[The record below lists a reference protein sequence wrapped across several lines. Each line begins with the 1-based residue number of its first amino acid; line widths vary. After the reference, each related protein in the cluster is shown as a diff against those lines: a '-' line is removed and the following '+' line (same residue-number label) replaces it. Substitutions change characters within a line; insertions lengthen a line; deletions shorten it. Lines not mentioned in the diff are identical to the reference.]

1 MSQQIASH
9 VSGDVG
15 MPCGF
20 PASMPR
26 RRLLGTGG
34 AVFHVMNRSAKQLP
48 LFENPS
54 DFRLFL
60 NVLVEAE
67 SRCRMR
73 LLDYC
78 VMTNHFHLLLWPHG
92 DADLT
97 RYLRWATGVH
107 GQRWRRA
114 RGSTGK
120 GAVYQGRY
128 RWVGVQDAVHYDNAS
143 RYILQNPVRAGLVAA
158 PDQWPWSSASGK
170 SGEPRPTLT
179 PSPFERLAPIES
191 PLDGDSAERIRTSLR
206 NSQSPGSAA
215 WSHALEVESWLKD
228 VLAKHRNNI
237 TASTRE
243 NPSK

>member
-1 MSQQIASH
+1 
-9 VSGDVG
+9 
-15 MPCGF
+15 
-20 PASMPR
+20 MPR
-26 RRLLGTGG
+26 RRLFGTGG
-34 AVFHVMNRSAKQLP
+34 VIFHVMNRSAKQLP
-48 LFENPS
+48 LFETPS

-78 VMTNHFHLLLWPHG
+78 VMTNHFHLLLWPYG
-92 DADLT
+92 EGDLT

-107 GQRWRRA
+107 GQRWRKA
-114 RGSTGK
+114 RKSTGK

-158 PDQWPWSSASGK
+158 PDKWPWSSASRA
-170 SGEPRPTLT
+170 SGVPRPTLT
-179 PSPFERLAPIES
+179 PSPFERLTPIES

-228 VLAKHRNNI
+228 VLARHQNAI
-237 TASTRE
+237 TASSHE
-243 NPSK
+243 NPSE